1 MTTKKKEYEK
11 PSMQVFELK
20 QQPALLV
27 GSGLSDPAD
36 YPGGQPDPF
45 A

>member
-1 MTTKKKEYEK
+1 MEEKKIFEK
-11 PSMQVFELK
+11 PEIRVFELQ
-20 QQPALLV
+20 QQPQLLV